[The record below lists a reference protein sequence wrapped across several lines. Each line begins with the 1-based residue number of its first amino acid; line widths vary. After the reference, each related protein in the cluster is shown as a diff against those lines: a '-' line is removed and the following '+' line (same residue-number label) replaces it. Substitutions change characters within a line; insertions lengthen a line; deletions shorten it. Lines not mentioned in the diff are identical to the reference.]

1 MYETAKEP
9 GATDNSKETKSKSK
23 TKSKKK
29 DDAEI
34 EDADFEVVD

>member
-1 MYETAKEP
+1 MYYAAKDSSEQ
-9 GATDNSKETKSKSK
+9 TDSKDPKTKTKS
-23 TKSKKK
+23 KSKKK